1 MVQKGDKVMN
11 PIECVDIT
19 LHCDNVHKAFEE
31 QRVLGDITLKI
42 ARGQFVSIIGGSGC
56 GKSTLLNMI
65 HGTFKPTQGRILINK
80 DGVETEIDGHS
91 RERGMVFQ
99 HYSIPPHLTAIKNVA
114 LGPMLSETSIPGR
127 MLGRVTRSWPRLSRE
142 HLQKAEEW
150 LVRFGLK
157 DALHKYPHK
166 LSGGMK
172 QRVAIARE
180 LIMEPEILLLD
191 EPFGALDEEKRTDAQ
206 EILLSLYEENMQ
218 AITRGEKPPYTI
230 IFVTHSLQEAVLVGD
245 RVIGISRNWD
255 WQSEGFDRH
264 PGASVVYDK
273 VAPIY
278 SKDTPIDSHQIELQ
292 AKELRGVVLKGSN
305 ISRQTYCTFWDE
317 VHNGRGRGVM
327 SGHGE
332 RDE

>member
-1 MVQKGDKVMN
+1 MN
-11 PIECVDIT
+11 PIDSVDIT
-19 LHCDNVHKAFEE
+19 LHSDHVHMTFAGK
-31 QRVLGDITLKI
+31 RVLGDVDLKI
-42 ARGQFVSIIGGSGC
+42 ARGQFVSVVGKSGC

-65 HGTFKPTQGRILINK
+65 HGTFRPTQGKLLTIS
-80 DGVETEIDGHS
+80 DGVGYEIDGHS

-99 HYSIPPHLTAIKNVA
+99 NYSIPPHLTAIENVA

-127 MLGRVTRSWPRLSRE
+127 MLGRVTRSWPRLRRE

-150 LVRFGLK
+150 LVRFGLQ
-157 DALHKYPHK
+157 DALHTYPNK
-166 LSGGMK
+166 LSGGMR

-191 EPFGALDEEKRTDAQ
+191 EPFGALDEEIRTSAQ
-206 EILLSLYEENMQ
+206 EILLSLYEENIK
-218 AITRGEKPPYTI
+218 AIARGEKPPYTV

-255 WQSEGFDRH
+255 WESEGFDKH
-264 PGASVVYDK
+264 PGACVVYDE

-278 SKDTPIDSHQIELQ
+278 SKENPANSHDIELQ
-292 AKELRGVVLKGSN
+292 TKEIREVVLKGTN
-305 ISRQTYCTFWDE
+305 VSRQTHCTFWNE
-317 VHNGRGRGVM
+317 VHSGRGRGVM

-332 RDE
+332 KNE

>member
-1 MVQKGDKVMN
+1 MVQKGDKVMS
-11 PIECVDIT
+11 PLECVDIT
-19 LHCDNVHKAFEE
+19 LHCDHIHKAFGE

-42 ARGQFVSIIGGSGC
+42 ARGQFISIIGGSGC

-65 HGTFKPTQGRILINK
+65 HGTFKPTQGRLLTIS
-80 DGVETEIDGHS
+80 DEVETEIDGHS

-99 HYSIPPHLTAIKNVA
+99 NYSIPPHLTAIENVA

-127 MLGRVTRSWPRLSRE
+127 MLGRVTRSWPRLRRE

-191 EPFGALDEEKRTDAQ
+191 EPFGALDEAIRKDAQ
-206 EILLSLYEENMQ
+206 DILLSLYEDNMK
-218 AITRGEKPPYTI
+218 ARARGKKPPYTI
-230 IFVTHSLQEAVLVGD
+230 IFVTHSLTEAVLVGD
-245 RVIGISRNWD
+245 RVIGIGRNWD
-255 WQSEGFDRH
+255 WKSEGFDQH
-264 PGASVVYDK
+264 PGASVIYDK

-278 SKDTPIDSHQIELQ
+278 SVKDVADAGTL
-292 AKELRGVVLKGSN
+292 LKHSRE
-305 ISRQTYCTFWDE
+305 ISEMVFHGQNNNRQTHCTFWNE
-317 VHNGRGRGVM
+317 VHSGRGRGVM

-332 RDE
+332 KDE